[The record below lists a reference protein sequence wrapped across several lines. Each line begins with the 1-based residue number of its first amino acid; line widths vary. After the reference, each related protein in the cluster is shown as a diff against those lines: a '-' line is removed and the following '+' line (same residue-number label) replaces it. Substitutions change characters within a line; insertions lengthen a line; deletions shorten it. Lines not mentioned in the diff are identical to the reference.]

1 MTHKIVTH
9 ALSLLL
15 GAVLAGGAMGQSNQ
29 NSQQQGNQNAQ
40 QQDKQQQDKQSQG
53 QDKQSGKAASG
64 ATKKAGPAGVV
75 PLGVTVEERALV
87 LEGWRASKLLNA
99 AVYNDKN
106 ERIGKIE
113 DMLVS
118 PDGKLS
124 VAVIDVGGFL
134 GMGKHRVAIP
144 VDQFSDITAK
154 RLVLPGATKQALKE
168 LPEFRYT

>member
-15 GAVLAGGAMGQSNQ
+15 GTVLAGGAIGQSNQ
-29 NSQQQGNQNAQ
+29 NSQQQE
-40 QQDKQQQDKQSQG
+40 KQSQG
-53 QDKQSGKAASG
+53 QGQQNGQAASG

-75 PLGVTVEERALV
+75 PLGVTVEEQALV
-87 LEGWRASKLLNA
+87 LEGWRASKLLGA
-99 AVYNDKN
+99 GVYNDQN
-106 ERIGKIE
+106 QRIGKIE
-113 DMLVS
+113 DMLVA
-118 PDGKLS
+118 PDGKVS

-134 GMGKHRVAIP
+134 GIGKHRVAIP

-154 RLVLPGATKQALKE
+154 RLVLPGANKQALKE